1 MRRFLFAISLP
12 LFLSL
17 SHCGALASLANSI
30 RDDCEDFANSEDDSA
45 LNEACR
51 ELEDFFESDQDN
63 LASKT
68 EILSVRTAGGSRD
81 AVLLITDAGGN
92 PITGLGTDQ
101 ITAEKSSDDGSTFES
116 VPLDD
121 LDTFQQLAESEAG
134 QTHFSFA
141 SIIDYSGSI
150 FDDDLGF
157 VTDALTFVYEE
168 LPAVYRSEVVKFSTD
183 VQVTQSYTSDRDAL
197 LSAVEDESYTR
208 EFTSMYDGMKEA
220 LEDTAEETT
229 SFRFAILFTDG
240 LDNDST
246 ATYDDVK
253 EIFQENEIPVCV
265 VGVSF
270 ADVTVLQQIA
280 DDSGCFFIYRALFD
294 DLEEAFEKIVDQIE
308 NLYRIRF
315 DADELE
321 GFDTL
326 RLTITTSEG
335 TRQATAD
342 L

>member
-1 MRRFLFAISLP
+1 MT
-12 LFLSL
+12 
-17 SHCGALASLANSI
+17 HCGALASLANSSL
-30 RDDCEDFANSEDDSA
+30 DDCEDFANSEDDSE

-68 EILSVRTAGGSRD
+68 DILSVRQIGGSHD

-101 ITAEKSSDDGSTFES
+101 ITAEASGDDGATFQS
-116 VPLDD
+116 VPIGD
-121 LDTFQQLAESEAG
+121 LDTIGQLAESEAG

-168 LPAVYRSEVVKFSTD
+168 LPDVYRSEVVKFSTD
-183 VQVTQSYTSDRDAL
+183 VQVTQSYTTDNEAL
-197 LSAVEDESYTR
+197 LSAVQDESYTR
-208 EFTSMYDGMKEA
+208 EYTSLYDGMKEG
-220 LEDTAEETT
+220 LDDTVEETT
-229 SFRFAILFTDG
+229 SFRFALLFTDG
-240 LDNDST
+240 IDNDST

-294 DLEEAFEKIVDQIE
+294 DLEEAFENVVDQIE
-308 NLYRIRF
+308 NLYRVRF

-335 TRQATAD
+335 TRQALAD